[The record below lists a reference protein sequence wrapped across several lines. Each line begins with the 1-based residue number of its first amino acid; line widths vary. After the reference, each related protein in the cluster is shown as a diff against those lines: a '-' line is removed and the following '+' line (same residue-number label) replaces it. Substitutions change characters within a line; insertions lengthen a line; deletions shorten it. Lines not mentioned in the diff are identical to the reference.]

1 MAERMIEADGV
12 RLCTES
18 FGDPADPP
26 VLLIMGT
33 AASMVWWE
41 DGFCEALAG
50 GGRFVV
56 RYDHR
61 DTGRSATDEP
71 GSPGYGGP
79 DLVADAARVLDAY
92 GIGAAHV
99 VGLSMGGALA
109 QLLALDFPDR
119 VASLVLISTS
129 PAGSAD
135 DLPPATDAYTAFIAT
150 AEVDWTDPGSV
161 VEHVVA
167 EGRALGGRRPFDE
180 AAARE
185 LAARD
190 VARADRVASAQN
202 HALLSGG
209 GPWRH
214 RLGSLAAPTLVVH
227 GTADPLFPL
236 GHGEALAAEIPG
248 ARLLRLDGAGHGL
261 ERADWDTVARAS
273 LAHTEAAPGAARLS
287 GC

>member
-1 MAERMIEADGV
+1 MAERMIEVQGV

-41 DGFCEALAG
+41 DGFCAALAA
-50 GGRFVV
+50 GGRFVI

-61 DTGRSATDEP
+61 DTGRSVTYEP
-71 GSPGYGGP
+71 GRPGYSGP
-79 DLVADAARVLDAY
+79 DLVADATRVLDAY
-92 GIGAAHV
+92 GIAAAHV

-109 QLLALDFPDR
+109 QLLALDFPER
-119 VASLVLISTS
+119 VASLVLISSS
-129 PAGSAD
+129 PAGAAD
-135 DLPPATDAYTAFIAT
+135 DLPPPTDAYRDYIAT
-150 AEVDWTDPGSV
+150 AGEIDWSDPASV
-161 VEHVVA
+161 ADHVVA
-167 EGRALGGRRPFDE
+167 EWRAIGGRRPFDE
-180 AAARE
+180 APTRA
-185 LAARD
+185 LAAYD

-214 RLGSLAAPTLVVH
+214 RLGTLAAPTLVVH
-227 GTADPLFPL
+227 GTADPFFPI

-261 ERADWDTVARAS
+261 ERADWDTVADAI
-273 LAHTEAAPGAARLS
+273 LAHTAAPAEAGR
-287 GC
+287 GG